1 MIELHKL
8 PGENE
13 EQFIWRLGRA
23 KDSGEL
29 DMDWEGVAAIINKEF
44 RESEDEYREASAYRK
59 PYQQA
64 KRFYE
69 SGVFKQ
75 LSGSE
80 YIKQIEESTRKLT
93 AEKIKVQTE
102 KLELNRW
109 RREDARDELIIE
121 KLAEA
126 LVGMPEITFP
136 AYNGNELR
144 SNRRSAILAFGDEHA
159 GAEFKILGLRGEVI
173 NEYSPEIFE
182 ERMENLLS
190 ETVRII
196 NKENITDLYVFAM
209 GDFTDGVLRV
219 GQLMKLRYGVIEGT
233 VKYANYI
240 TYWLNELSKYVTVH
254 YQMVFGNHSELRFFN
269 QKKGSFADENTGL
282 FVREIISTRLL
293 DNPNFDMKINPTG
306 LIFDTI
312 CGYNILG
319 IHGEVRSM
327 ENALKDF
334 SLTYNTPVDILIG
347 GHMHHYK
354 GETVGIDKE
363 VVNVPSVVGIDD
375 FAISLNKTSRPG
387 ATLLIIE
394 EGLGISIEYKIKL

>member
-1 MIELHKL
+1 MTELHRL

-29 DMDWEGVAAIINKEF
+29 DMDWDGVANIINREF
-44 RESEDEYREASAYRK
+44 RENEDEYREASAYRK

-126 LVGMPEITFP
+126 LVDMPEITFP

-219 GQLMKLRYGVIEGT
+219 GQLMKLRYGVIEST

-282 FVREIISTRLL
+282 FVREIISTRLM

-319 IHGEVRSM
+319 IHGEVRNM

-363 VVNVPSVVGIDD
+363 VVNVPSIVGIDD

-387 ATLLIIE
+387 ATFLIIE
-394 EGLGISIEYKIKL
+394 EGQEISIEYKIKL